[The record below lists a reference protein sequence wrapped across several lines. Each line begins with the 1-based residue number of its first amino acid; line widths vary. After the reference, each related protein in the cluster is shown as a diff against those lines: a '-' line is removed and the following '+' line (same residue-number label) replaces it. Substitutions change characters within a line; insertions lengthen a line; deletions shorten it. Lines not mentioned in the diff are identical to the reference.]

1 MILFGVTVGG
11 REGGGHQE
19 EGGDATGLTCCEYA
33 ARLPRPGCGE
43 QVGTAVPQMMVGT
56 LPLLLF
62 RLLFLLDRLGVAM
75 STKRSS
81 GQPYCSS
88 TSMHSWLEACR
99 A

>member
-1 MILFGVTVGG
+1 MAGGVAGDRQGRVRGRGG
-11 REGGGHQE
+11 THVSS
-19 EGGDATGLTCCEYA
+19 
-33 ARLPRPGCGE
+33 LPREDAGGWVARGIGQE
-43 QVGTAVPQMMVGT
+43 GADAPQMTVGT

-62 RLLFLLDRLGVAM
+62 RLLFFRDRLGVAM

-88 TSMHSWLEACR
+88 TSMHSWLAACR